1 MHYTQVIMKKLALS
15 VSGISLFVAGYYHVH
30 RHAAYTATR
39 NAAVLETPATPTPQ
53 SQQKTLAVF
62 ASLPTKVFVNGKF

>member
-1 MHYTQVIMKKLALS
+1 MKNLALS

-39 NAAVLETPATPTPQ
+39 AAAVLETPAAPATQPP
-53 SQQKTLAVF
+53 QKTLAVF